1 MSNLSESPCSIC
13 LTPLEKNISVL
24 KCNHRY
30 HKDCIQT
37 WRRVNNTCPLC
48 RDPIIYPIDQNKE
61 INRETIQPYTLYC
74 ISILLCAF
82 SGSFLYKGFVQYIT
96 IIPKMFSNIHQIF
109 LLVYYN
115 QTFIS
120 PFYINI
126 IDIILSNCY
135 KLFIIIMIIKL
146 NYRPI
151 IIVQNHHYQL
161 HNHINRYIDY
171 YNHDYYDYYDYYDY
185 EDFHYHD
192 ATL

>member
-13 LTPLEKNISVL
+13 LTPLKKNILIL

-37 WRRVNNTCPLC
+37 WRRFNNTCPLC
-48 RDPIIYPIDQNKE
+48 RDPIIYPIDQNDQ
-61 INRETIQPYTLYC
+61 INKQIIQPYTLHC
-74 ISILLCAF
+74 ISILICAF
-82 SGSFLYKGFVQYIT
+82 CGSFLYKSFVQYIT
-96 IIPKMFSNIHQIF
+96 IIPKITSNIHQFF
-109 LLVYYN
+109 LLLYHN

-120 PFYINI
+120 HFYINI

-146 NYRPI
+146 NYHPVTI
-151 IIVQNHHYQL
+151 IQNHHYQL
-161 HNHINRYIDY
+161 YNHINRYQY
-171 YNHDYYDYYDYYDY
+171 YAYYQDNDNHDYDY

-192 ATL
+192 AT